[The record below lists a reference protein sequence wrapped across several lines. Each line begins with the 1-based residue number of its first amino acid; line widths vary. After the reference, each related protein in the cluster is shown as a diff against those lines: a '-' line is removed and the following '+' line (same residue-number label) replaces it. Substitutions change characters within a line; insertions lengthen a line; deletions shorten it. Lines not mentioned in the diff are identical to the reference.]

1 MKKLTEKQLHATV
14 ASLRETM
21 AILSPVR
28 LREGAAKQ
36 MPLANATKLVASSMS
51 PQSVAVTP
59 AFASQQNESINP
71 ELTRLMT
78 ITNHLR
84 NVNEGLH
91 PDWMDLPQNSMRP
104 PGYKKY
110 SDNDLPPIKPDE
122 FSANDIP
129 GEIPGH
135 YDRAP
140 VTAPVK
146 KYSDN
151 DLPPIKPDEFSAKDI
166 PGEIP
171 GHYDRAPVTAPVKSS
186 NYNATHGGTDAKP
199 YPGQT
204 GVQVGQLNQPVQPI
218 THPAKIAKVLT
229 TAAKKP
235 TRQPD
240 PMVKAAQQ
248 GLIANG
254 FLPTGSDDGLM
265 GDKTIAAYAKFSE
278 KYPTVVPPIREHVT
292 FGHAPELVRILEL
305 SRR

>member
-1 MKKLTEKQLHATV
+1 MKKLTEKQLQASV

-28 LREGAAKQ
+28 LREGAATQK
-36 MPLANATKLVASSMS
+36 PLANATKLVASSMS

-122 FSANDIP
+122 FSA
-129 GEIPGH
+129 
-135 YDRAP
+135 
-140 VTAPVK
+140 
-146 KYSDN
+146 
-151 DLPPIKPDEFSAKDI
+151 KDI

-171 GHYDRAPVTAPVKSS
+171 GHYDRAPVSAPVQSS

-265 GDKTIAAYAKFSE
+265 GAKTIAAYAKFSE